1 MIDSAIL
8 YIENNF
14 GVKIIVDE
22 LNDINN
28 LPLYLSKGYE
38 FKLIEIFE
46 KSFLLAYKCSK
57 ENLNMNAITIHSLKI
72 KSSLN
77 FDYSIIFVFDNVNTY
92 LRKQLINERISFIV
106 PGKMIFIFELGS
118 ILYER
123 QRSNYA
129 KVKEVIKDK
138 MTPST
143 QALFMYL
150 ITSDSFNRSME
161 YIAKELDLTKMSVSR
176 GFNELYNLGLIKKN
190 EYVEGSKYR
199 FEKNKKDVWTGAQK
213 FMINPVF
220 KTIAVHKDIVDMNNY
235 QFSISGESALTEISM
250 LSSPNIRVYGI
261 TNKLF
266 KQYKLS
272 YEELPENDSNSVT
285 IQLFKH
291 DLPVINGILH
301 PLSIALVLIDES
313 DPRVRKEVEGILNK
327 YFSNED
333 DEWHKVMR

>member
-14 GVKIIVDE
+14 GIMIIVDE
-22 LNDINN
+22 LPYINS

-38 FKLIEIFE
+38 YKLLRFFD
-46 KSFLLAYKCSK
+46 KSFILVHKSSK
-57 ENLNMNAITIHSLKI
+57 ENLNMNTINIHSLKI

-77 FDYSIIFVFDNVNTY
+77 FDYPIILVFDNVNPY

-118 ILYER
+118 IFYER

-129 KVKEVIKDK
+129 KVKEIINDK

-150 ITSDSFNRSME
+150 ITSDSFNHSME
-161 YIAKELDLTKMSVSR
+161 YIAKELDLTKMSISR

-199 FEKNKKDVWTGAQK
+199 FGKNRKDVWTDAQK
-213 FMINPVF
+213 FMINPVL
-220 KTIAVHKDIVDMNNY
+220 KTITVHKDIVDTNKY

-250 LSSPNIRVYGI
+250 LSSPNIMVYGI

-266 KQYKLS
+266 KQHKLS
-272 YEELPENDSNSVT
+272 YEELPENESNSVT

-291 DLPVINGILH
+291 ALPVIDGILH
-301 PLSIALVLIDES
+301 PLSIALVLKDEK
-313 DPRVRKEVEGILNK
+313 DPRVEKEIEIMLDK
-327 YFSNED
+327 YFNNED
-333 DEWHKVMR
+333 DK